1 MATKSKPGTGNSPS
15 GLASIGVITDAA
27 GVAASGPLTGPITGP
42 ITGPSDLDRAEMD
55 VEYEHALWACEAG
68 LRPLDVVRSI
78 GSAWPSWREPSWH
91 DAVATLRWA
100 RRTILARP
108 AIAKGKAR

>member
-1 MATKSKPGTGNSPS
+1 MATKSKPGAGNAPS
-15 GLASIGVITDAA
+15 SLASIGVMTDAA
-27 GVAASGPLTGPITGP
+27 GVAASAPL
-42 ITGPSDLDRAEMD
+42 TGPSDLDRAEMD

-78 GSAWPSWREPSWH
+78 GCAWPSWREPSWH

-108 AIAKGKAR
+108 AISKGKAR

>member
-1 MATKSKPGTGNSPS
+1 MATKSKLGAGNAPS
-15 GLASIGVITDAA
+15 GFASIGVITDAA
-27 GVAASGPLTGPITGP
+27 GVAASGPLTGP

-78 GSAWPSWREPSWH
+78 GCAWPSWREPSWH